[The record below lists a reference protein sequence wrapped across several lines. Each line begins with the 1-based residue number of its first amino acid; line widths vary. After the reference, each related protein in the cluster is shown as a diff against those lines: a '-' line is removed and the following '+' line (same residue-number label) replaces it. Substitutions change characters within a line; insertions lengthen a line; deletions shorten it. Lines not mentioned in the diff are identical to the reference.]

1 MHVQRCV
8 LHDTHLWPEEFPDL
22 SFSRIIKFRSPH
34 ARESGYV
41 GFLFWN
47 ENFSEARTWELR
59 LMRVATLPEIEER
72 HTREAIE
79 AEIVRFEEKAQ
90 QLQSGALTAEQFRP
104 FRLKHGTYGQ
114 RQPGFQM
121 LRVKIAAGVLK
132 PAQLRVLAEIADE
145 YSTGRGHLTTRENIQ
160 FHFVKLENVGAAMRL
175 LAHAGLTTREAC
187 GNTVRNVTAC
197 PVAGICPGEAFDVT
211 PYALGVSRYLLR
223 HPDFHDLPR
232 KFKIA
237 FSGCENDGDCA
248 VAGIHDVGLIARVRG
263 SNGTSR
269 RGFKVLVGG
278 GLGSL
283 PTEAA
288 VLADFLPEEELLPTI
303 EAILR
308 VFTETGNRK
317 NKLLARL
324 KYVLRAKGIEEFR
337 RLVAEKRKV
346 SQAPAEVF
354 TVPTPIKPSLVT
366 IAPAPLSFSAAGT
379 QNDPEYDRWAEHN
392 LMFQRQAGYG
402 AVWVKLSAGTFYSNQ
417 MRGLA
422 DVLEKNELSGVR
434 IAVNQDLVIP
444 WVPFDRVRTIYDGL
458 GALDLATPGAR
469 TISDVTGCPGAT
481 TCNLGITRSL
491 TLAEVLSRE
500 LDGYTDPEIQKLRI
514 KISGCPNSCGHHH
527 IADIGFYGNV
537 RKVGEQQAP
546 YYQLLLGGR
555 VNADGVRFAR
565 QIMAV
570 PARPIPAII
579 RELLAFY
586 QSDRQRAE
594 TFSAWVS
601 RTPDKA
607 IRERLLPLAEVT
619 TTTEDLFVDWGD
631 TETYSLKLG
640 RGECVA

>member
-1 MHVQRCV
+1 MSVTGLTAIAEV
-8 LHDTHLWPEEFPDL
+8 
-22 SFSRIIKFRSPH
+22 
-34 ARESGYV
+34 
-41 GFLFWN
+41 
-47 ENFSEARTWELR
+47 
-59 LMRVATLPEIEER
+59 EER
-72 HTREAIE
+72 HSREAIE
-79 AEIVRFEEKAQ
+79 AEIVRFEERAR
-90 QLQSGALTAEQFRP
+90 QLQNGTITAEEFRP

-132 PAQLRVLAEIADE
+132 PAQLRVLADIADE
-145 YSTGRGHLTTRENIQ
+145 YSTGRGHLTTRENVQ

-175 LAHAGLTTREAC
+175 LADAGLTTREAC

-237 FSGCENDGDCA
+237 FSGCEDDGACA
-248 VAGIHDVGLIARVRG
+248 VAGIHDVGLIAQVRG
-263 SNGTSR
+263 NNGTSR
-269 RGFKVLVGG
+269 RGFRVLVGG

-288 VLADFLPEEELLPTI
+288 VLTDFLSEEELLPTV

-366 IAPAPLSFSAAGT
+366 IAPTPLRSATAEA

-392 LMFQRQAGYG
+392 LMSQRQAGYG
-402 AVWVKLSAGTFYSNQ
+402 AVWIKLPAGTFHSNQ

-422 DVLEKNELSGVR
+422 DVLEKNELTGVR

-444 WVPFDRVRTIYDGL
+444 WVPFDRVRAIYDQL
-458 GALDLATPGAR
+458 RALDLATPGAR

-491 TLAEVLSRE
+491 TLADVLSLE
-500 LDGYTDPEIQKLRI
+500 LEGYTDPEIQKLRI

-537 RKVGEQQAP
+537 RKIGEQQAP
-546 YYQLLLGGR
+546 YYQLLLGGK
-555 VNADGVRFAR
+555 VNADGVRFGR
-565 QIMAV
+565 QIMSV

-579 RELLAFY
+579 RELLVFY
-586 QSDRQRAE
+586 QTDRQPAE
-594 TFSAWVS
+594 TFTAWVS
-601 RTPDKA
+601 RTPDK
-607 IRERLLPLAEVT
+607 IIKERLRPLTEVNSA
-619 TTTEDLFVDWGD
+619 TEDLFVDWGD

>member
-1 MHVQRCV
+1 MNGAALTEV
-8 LHDTHLWPEEFPDL
+8 
-22 SFSRIIKFRSPH
+22 
-34 ARESGYV
+34 
-41 GFLFWN
+41 
-47 ENFSEARTWELR
+47 
-59 LMRVATLPEIEER
+59 EER
-72 HTREAIE
+72 HSREAIE
-79 AEIVRFEEKAQ
+79 AEIIRFEERIRE
-90 QLQSGALTAEQFRP
+90 LQSGAITPEQFRP

-114 RQPGFQM
+114 RQPGFPL
-121 LRVKIAAGVLK
+121 LRVKIAAGVLT
-132 PAQLRVLAEIADE
+132 PAQLRALAIIADE
-145 YSTGRGHLTTRENIQ
+145 YSTGRGHLTTRENVQ

-175 LAHAGLTTREAC
+175 LADAGLTTREAC

-237 FSGCENDGDCA
+237 FYGCENEGDCA
-248 VAGIHDVGLIARVRG
+248 VAGIHDVGLIAQVRG
-263 SNGTSR
+263 VNGTSQ

-288 VLADFLPEEELLPTI
+288 VLTDFLPEEELLPTI
-303 EAILR
+303 EAVLR

-317 NKLLARL
+317 NKLMARL
-324 KYVLRAKGIEEFR
+324 KFVLRAKGIEEFR
-337 RLVAEKRKV
+337 RLVAEKRKI
-346 SQAPAEVF
+346 SQAPAETF
-354 TVPTPIKPSLVT
+354 AVPSPIQPSLVT
-366 IAPAPLSFSAAGT
+366 IAPLSSSTAET
-379 QNDPEYDRWAEHN
+379 QTDPGYDRWAEYN

-402 AVWVKLSAGTFYSNQ
+402 AVWIKLSAGTLHSNQ

-422 DVLEKNELSGVR
+422 DVLEKNKLTGVR

-444 WVPFDRVRTIYDGL
+444 WVPFDRARVIYDGL
-458 GALDLATPGAR
+458 RALDLATAGAR

-500 LDGYTDPEIQKLRI
+500 LNDYTDPEIQKLHI

-537 RKVGEQQAP
+537 RKVGDQQAP
-546 YYQLLLGGR
+546 YYQLLLGGK
-555 VNADGVRFAR
+555 VNADGVRFGR
-565 QIMAV
+565 QIMSV

-586 QSDRQRAE
+586 QTDRQPSE
-594 TFSAWVS
+594 TFSGWVT
-601 RTPDKA
+601 RTPDKT
-607 IRERLLPLAEVT
+607 IKERLLPSAEVT
-619 TTTEDLFVDWGD
+619 ATSEDIFVDWGD

>member
-1 MHVQRCV
+1 M
-8 LHDTHLWPEEFPDL
+8 
-22 SFSRIIKFRSPH
+22 S
-34 ARESGYV
+34 
-41 GFLFWN
+41 
-47 ENFSEARTWELR
+47 
-59 LMRVATLPEIEER
+59 VAALTEVEER
-72 HTREAIE
+72 HSREAIE
-79 AEIVRFEEKAQ
+79 AEIVRFEERIRE
-90 QLQSGALTAEQFRP
+90 LQSGAITPEQFRP

-121 LRVKIAAGVLK
+121 LRVKIAAGVLT
-132 PAQLRVLAEIADE
+132 PAQLRALAIIADE
-145 YSTGRGHLTTRENIQ
+145 YSTGRGHLTTRENVQ
-160 FHFVKLENVGAAMRL
+160 FHFVKLENVGAAIRL
-175 LAHAGLTTREAC
+175 LADAGLTTREAC

-248 VAGIHDVGLIARVRG
+248 VAGIHDVGLIAQVRG
-263 SNGTSR
+263 SNGTAH

-288 VLADFLPEEELLPTI
+288 VLTDFLPEEELLPTI

-317 NKLLARL
+317 NKLMARL
-324 KYVLRAKGIEEFR
+324 KFVLRAKGIEEFR

-346 SQAPAEVF
+346 SHAPAETF
-354 TVPTPIKPSLVT
+354 TVPSPIKPSLVT
-366 IAPAPLSFSAAGT
+366 IAPSPMSSVTANT
-379 QNDPEYDRWAEHN
+379 QTDPEYARWAEHN

-402 AVWVKLSAGTFYSNQ
+402 GVWIKLSAGTFHSNQ

-422 DVLEKNELSGVR
+422 DVLEKNKLTGVR

-444 WVPFDRVRTIYDGL
+444 WVPFDRVRAIYDEL
-458 GALDLATPGAR
+458 RALELAAAGAR

-491 TLAEVLSRE
+491 TLAEVLSHE
-500 LDGYTDPEIQKLRI
+500 LNDYTDPEIQKLRI

-546 YYQLLLGGR
+546 YYQLLLGGK
-555 VNADGVRFAR
+555 VNAAGVRFAR
-565 QIMAV
+565 QIMSV

-579 RELLAFY
+579 RELLSFY
-586 QSDRQRAE
+586 QQDRQAAE
-594 TFSAWVS
+594 TFTAWVT
-601 RTPDKA
+601 RTADKS
-607 IRERLLPLAEVT
+607 IKERLLSVTEVT
-619 TTTEDLFVDWGD
+619 ATSGDIFMDWGD

>member
-1 MHVQRCV
+1 MSVAAI
-8 LHDTHLWPEEFPDL
+8 PE
-22 SFSRIIKFRSPH
+22 
-34 ARESGYV
+34 V
-41 GFLFWN
+41 
-47 ENFSEARTWELR
+47 
-59 LMRVATLPEIEER
+59 EER
-72 HTREAIE
+72 HSREAIE
-79 AEIVRFEEKAQ
+79 AEIVRFEERAQ
-90 QLQSGALTAEQFRP
+90 QLQSGAITAEQFRP

-132 PAQLRVLAEIADE
+132 PAQLRVLARIADD

-175 LAHAGLTTREAC
+175 LADAGLTTREAC

-248 VAGIHDVGLIARVRG
+248 VAGIHDVGLIAQVRG
-263 SNGTSR
+263 SNGTSH

-288 VLADFLPEEELLPTI
+288 VLTDFLPEEELLPTI
-303 EAILR
+303 EAVLR

-317 NKLLARL
+317 NKLMARL
-324 KYVLRAKGIEEFR
+324 KFVLRAKGIEEFR
-337 RLVAEKRKV
+337 RLVAEKRKF
-346 SQAPAEVF
+346 SQAPAETF
-354 TVPTPIKPSLVT
+354 IVPSPIQPSLVT
-366 IAPAPLSFSAAGT
+366 IAPATLRTSVAESQA
-379 QNDPEYDRWAEHN
+379 DPEYDRWAEHN

-402 AVWVKLSAGTFYSNQ
+402 GVWVKLSAGTLFSSQ

-422 DVLEKNELSGVR
+422 DVLEKNELTGVR

-444 WVPFDRVRTIYDGL
+444 WVPFDRVRAVYDGL
-458 GALDLATPGAR
+458 RDFELVTPGAR

-500 LDGYTDPEIQKLRI
+500 LQGYSDPEIQKLRI

-537 RKVGEQQAP
+537 RKIGEQQAP
-546 YYQLLLGGR
+546 YYQLLLGGK
-555 VNADGVRFAR
+555 VNADGVQFGR
-565 QIMAV
+565 QIMSV

-579 RELLAFY
+579 RGLLEFY
-586 QSDRQRAE
+586 QTDRQARE
-594 TFSAWVS
+594 TFSSWVA
-601 RTPDKA
+601 RTPDESIKA
-607 IRERLLPLAEVT
+607 RLQPFADVNSSS
-619 TTTEDLFVDWGD
+619 EDIFVDWGD

>member
-1 MHVQRCV
+1 MSVAA
-8 LHDTHLWPEEFPDL
+8 L
-22 SFSRIIKFRSPH
+22 S
-34 ARESGYV
+34 EV
-41 GFLFWN
+41 
-47 ENFSEARTWELR
+47 
-59 LMRVATLPEIEER
+59 EER
-72 HTREAIE
+72 HRREAIE
-79 AEIVRFEEKAQ
+79 AEIVRFEERIRE
-90 QLQSGALTAEQFRP
+90 LQSGAITPEQFRP

-121 LRVKIAAGVLK
+121 LRVKIAAGVLT
-132 PAQLRVLAEIADE
+132 PAQLHALAIIADE
-145 YSTGRGHLTTRENIQ
+145 YSTGRGHLTTRENVQ

-175 LAHAGLTTREAC
+175 LADAGLTTREAC
-187 GNTVRNVTAC
+187 GNTVRNVTTC

-248 VAGIHDVGLIARVRG
+248 VAGIHDVGLIAQVRG
-263 SNGTSR
+263 NNGTSH

-288 VLADFLPEEELLPTI
+288 VLTDFLPEEELLPTI

-317 NKLLARL
+317 NKLMARL
-324 KYVLRAKGIEEFR
+324 KFVLRAKGIEEFR

-346 SQAPAEVF
+346 SQAPAETF
-354 TVPTPIKPSLVT
+354 TVPTPIQPTLVT
-366 IAPAPLSFSAAGT
+366 IAPSPLSSSTAGT
-379 QNDPEYDRWAEHN
+379 QTDPEYDRWAEHN

-402 AVWVKLSAGTFYSNQ
+402 GVWVKLSAGTFHSNQ

-422 DVLEKNELSGVR
+422 DVLEKNKLTGVR

-444 WVPFDRVRTIYDGL
+444 WVPFDRVRAIYDEL
-458 GALDLATPGAR
+458 RVLDLATAGAR

-500 LDGYTDPEIQKLRI
+500 LNDYTDPEIQKLRI

-546 YYQLLLGGR
+546 YYQLLLGGK
-555 VNADGVRFAR
+555 VNAAGVRFGR
-565 QIMAV
+565 QIMSV

-579 RELLAFY
+579 RELLSFY
-586 QSDRQRAE
+586 QQDRQAAE
-594 TFSAWVS
+594 TFSAWVT
-601 RTPDKA
+601 RTADKT
-607 IRERLLPLAEVT
+607 IKGRLLPLAEVT
-619 TTTEDLFVDWGD
+619 ATSEDIFVDWGD

>member
-1 MHVQRCV
+1 MTPVA
-8 LHDTHLWPEEFPDL
+8 L
-22 SFSRIIKFRSPH
+22 
-34 ARESGYV
+34 AES
-41 GFLFWN
+41 
-47 ENFSEARTWELR
+47 
-59 LMRVATLPEIEER
+59 EER
-72 HTREAIE
+72 HSREAIE
-79 AEIVRFEEKAQ
+79 AEITRFEARVQ
-90 QLQSGALTAEQFRP
+90 QLQSGAITAEQFRP

-121 LRVKIAAGVLK
+121 LRVKIAAAVLT
-132 PAQLRVLAEIADE
+132 PAQLRVLANIGDD
-145 YSTGRGHLTTRENIQ
+145 YSTGRGHLTTRENVQ
-160 FHFVKLENVGAAMRL
+160 FHFVKLDNVTAAMRL
-175 LAHAGLTTREAC
+175 LADAGLTTREAC

-197 PVAGICPGEAFDVT
+197 PVAGVCPGEAFDVT
-211 PYALGVSRYLLR
+211 PYALGVSRHLLR

-237 FSGCENDGDCA
+237 FSGCEDDGNCA
-248 VAGIHDVGLIARVRG
+248 VAGIHDVGLIAQVRG
-263 SNGTSR
+263 ANGTAH

-288 VLADFLPEEELLPTI
+288 VLVDFLPEEELLSTI

-324 KYVLRAKGIEEFR
+324 KFVLRAKGIEELR
-337 RLVAEKRKV
+337 RLVAAKRKV
-346 SQAPAEVF
+346 SQAPAEKF
-354 TVPTPIKPSLVT
+354 TVPTPIQPSLVT
-366 IAPAPLSFSAAGT
+366 IAPALLSSSSADT
-379 QNDPEYDRWAEHN
+379 RSDPEYDRWAESN
-392 LMFQRQAGYG
+392 LMSQRQAGYG
-402 AVWVKLSAGTFYSNQ
+402 AIWIKLPAGTFYSNQ

-422 DVLEKNELSGVR
+422 DALEKNELTGVR

-444 WVPFDRVRTIYDGL
+444 WVPFDRVRVIYDDL
-458 GALDLATPGAR
+458 LALDLATPGAR

-500 LDGYTDPEIQKLRI
+500 LSGYSDPEIQKLRI

-527 IADIGFYGNV
+527 IADIGFYGNM
-537 RKVGEQQAP
+537 RKIGDQQAP
-546 YYQLLLGGR
+546 YYQLLLGGK
-555 VNADGVRFAR
+555 VDASGVRFAR

-570 PARPIPAII
+570 PARPIPEII
-579 RELLAFY
+579 RELLTFY
-586 QSDRQRAE
+586 LQDRRRGE
-594 TFSAWVS
+594 TFSAWVA
-601 RTPDKA
+601 RIPDRD
-607 IRERLLPLAEVT
+607 IVERLKPFADVENASANI
-619 TTTEDLFVDWGD
+619 FVDWGD

>member
-1 MHVQRCV
+1 
-8 LHDTHLWPEEFPDL
+8 
-22 SFSRIIKFRSPH
+22 
-34 ARESGYV
+34 
-41 GFLFWN
+41 
-47 ENFSEARTWELR
+47 
-59 LMRVATLPEIEER
+59 
-72 HTREAIE
+72 
-79 AEIVRFEEKAQ
+79 
-90 QLQSGALTAEQFRP
+90 
-104 FRLKHGTYGQ
+104 
-114 RQPGFQM
+114 
-121 LRVKIAAGVLK
+121 
-132 PAQLRVLAEIADE
+132 VLADIADE

-175 LAHAGLTTREAC
+175 LADAGLTTREAC

-248 VAGIHDVGLIARVRG
+248 VAGIHDVGLIAQVRG
-263 SNGTSR
+263 NNGTSR

-288 VLADFLPEEELLPTI
+288 VLTDFLPEEELLPTI
-303 EAILR
+303 EAVLR

-317 NKLLARL
+317 NKLMARL
-324 KYVLRAKGIEEFR
+324 KFVLRAKGIEEFR

-346 SQAPAEVF
+346 SQAPAETFV
-354 TVPTPIKPSLVT
+354 VPSPIQPALVT
-366 IAPAPLSFSAAGT
+366 IAPLPLSSAATTT
-379 QNDPEYDRWAEHN
+379 QTDPEYDRWAEHN
-392 LMFQRQAGYG
+392 LMSQRQAGYG
-402 AVWVKLSAGTFYSNQ
+402 AVWVKLSAGTFHSNQ

-422 DVLEKNELSGVR
+422 DVLEKNELTGVR

-444 WVPFDRVRTIYDGL
+444 WVPFDRVRAIYDEL
-458 GALDLATPGAR
+458 GALELATPGAR

-491 TLAEVLSRE
+491 TLAEVLARE
-500 LDGYTDPEIQKLRI
+500 LNDYTDPEIQKLRI

-537 RKVGEQQAP
+537 RKVGDQQAP
-546 YYQLLLGGR
+546 YYQLLLGGK

-570 PARPIPAII
+570 PARPIPGII
-579 RELLAFY
+579 RELLSFY
-586 QSDRQRAE
+586 QTDRQSAE
-594 TFSAWVS
+594 SFSAWVS

-607 IRERLLPLAEVT
+607 IKERLIPLAEVT
-619 TTTEDLFVDWGD
+619 VTTEDLFVDWGD

>member
-1 MHVQRCV
+1 MTVAV
-8 LHDTHLWPEEFPDL
+8 L
-22 SFSRIIKFRSPH
+22 
-34 ARESGYV
+34 
-41 GFLFWN
+41 
-47 ENFSEARTWELR
+47 SE
-59 LMRVATLPEIEER
+59 VEER
-72 HTREAIE
+72 HSREAIE
-79 AEIVRFEEKAQ
+79 AEIVRFEERIRE
-90 QLQSGALTAEQFRP
+90 LQSGAITPEQFRP

-121 LRVKIAAGVLK
+121 LRIKIAAGVLT
-132 PAQLRVLAEIADE
+132 PAQLRVLAVIADE
-145 YSTGRGHLTTRENIQ
+145 YSTGRGHLTTRENVQ
-160 FHFVKLENVGAAMRL
+160 FHFVKLEKVGAAMRL
-175 LAHAGLTTREAC
+175 LADAGLTTREAC

-248 VAGIHDVGLIARVRG
+248 VAGIHDVGLIAQVRG
-263 SNGTSR
+263 NNGTSH

-288 VLADFLPEEELLPTI
+288 VLTDFLPEEELLPTI
-303 EAILR
+303 EAVLR
-308 VFTETGNRK
+308 VFTEMGNRK
-317 NKLLARL
+317 NKLMARL
-324 KYVLRAKGIEEFR
+324 KFVLRAKGIEEFR

-346 SQAPAEVF
+346 SQAPAETF
-354 TVPTPIKPSLVT
+354 TVPSPIKPSLVT
-366 IAPAPLSFSAAGT
+366 IAPSPLSISTAGT
-379 QNDPEYDRWAEHN
+379 QSDPEYDRWAEHN

-402 AVWVKLSAGTFYSNQ
+402 GVWVKLSAGTLHSNQ
-417 MRGLA
+417 MRDLA
-422 DVLEKNELSGVR
+422 DVLEKNKLTGVR

-444 WVPFDRVRTIYDGL
+444 WVPFDRVRAIYDGL
-458 GALDLATPGAR
+458 RAFDLATAGAR

-500 LDGYTDPEIQKLRI
+500 LNDYTDPEIQKLRI

-537 RKVGEQQAP
+537 RKIDDQQAP
-546 YYQLLLGGR
+546 YYQLLLGGK

-579 RELLAFY
+579 RELLSFY
-586 QSDRQRAE
+586 QQDRQAAE
-594 TFSAWVS
+594 TFTAWVA
-601 RTPDKA
+601 RTPDKT
-607 IRERLLPLAEVT
+607 IKERLRSLAEVT
-619 TTTEDLFVDWGD
+619 ATSEDIFVDWGD

>member
-1 MHVQRCV
+1 M
-8 LHDTHLWPEEFPDL
+8 T
-22 SFSRIIKFRSPH
+22 
-34 ARESGYV
+34 
-41 GFLFWN
+41 
-47 ENFSEARTWELR
+47 
-59 LMRVATLPEIEER
+59 VATTNEIEER
-72 HTREAIE
+72 HSREAIE
-79 AEIVRFEEKAQ
+79 AEIAHFEERAQ
-90 QLQSGALTAEQFRP
+90 QLRSGTITEEQFRP

-121 LRVKIAAGVLK
+121 LRVKVAAGVLK
-132 PAQLRVLAEIADE
+132 PSHLRVLARIADE
-145 YSTGRGHLTTRENIQ
+145 YSTGRGHLTTRENVQ
-160 FHFVKLENVGAAMRL
+160 FHFVKLENVPAAMRL
-175 LAHAGLTTREAC
+175 LADSGLTTREAC

-237 FSGCENDGDCA
+237 FSGCADDGGCA
-248 VAGIHDVGLIARVRG
+248 VAGIHDVGLIAQVRG
-263 SNGTSR
+263 SNGTAH

-288 VLADFLPEEELLPTI
+288 VLVDFLPEEELLPTI
-303 EAILR
+303 EAVLR
-308 VFTETGNRK
+308 VFSETGNRK
-317 NKLLARL
+317 NKFKARL
-324 KYVLRAKGIEEFR
+324 KFVLREKGIDELR
-337 RLVAEKRKV
+337 RLVFEKRKT

-354 TVPTPIKPSLVT
+354 TAPSPIQPALVN
-366 IAPAPLSFSAAGT
+366 ISPAPLTLALDNGASDS
-379 QNDPEYDRWAEHN
+379 EYDSWAEHN
-392 LMFQRQAGYG
+392 LMPQRQTGYG
-402 AVWVKLSAGTFYSNQ
+402 AIWIKLPAGTFHSRQ

-422 DVLEKNELSGVR
+422 NLLESQDLTGVR

-444 WVPFDRVRTIYDGL
+444 WVPFDRVRAIYNEL
-458 GALDLATPGAR
+458 RALDLAIPGAR

-491 TLAEVLSRE
+491 TLADELSRALE
-500 LDGYTDPEIQKLRI
+500 GYDDPEIQKLRI

-527 IADIGFYGNV
+527 IADIGFYGNM
-537 RKVGEQQAP
+537 RKIEDQQAP
-546 YYQLLLGGR
+546 YYQLLLGGK
-555 VNADGVRFAR
+555 VSADGVHFGR

-586 QSDRQRAE
+586 QRERQSGE
-594 TFSAWVS
+594 SFSSWVG

-607 IRERLLPLAEVT
+607 IVERLHPLTEVT
-619 TTTEDLFVDWGD
+619 NSTEDIFLDWGD
-631 TETYSLKLG
+631 TETFSLKLG
-640 RGECVA
+640 RGECAA

>member
-1 MHVQRCV
+1 M
-8 LHDTHLWPEEFPDL
+8 TGAAIPEVE
-22 SFSRIIKFRSPH
+22 
-34 ARESGYV
+34 G
-41 GFLFWN
+41 
-47 ENFSEARTWELR
+47 
-59 LMRVATLPEIEER
+59 R
-72 HTREAIE
+72 HSREAIE
-79 AEIVRFEEKAQ
+79 AEIVRFEERAQ
-90 QLQSGALTAEQFRP
+90 QLQSGAITAEQFRP

-132 PAQLRVLAEIADE
+132 PAQLRVLARIADD

-175 LAHAGLTTREAC
+175 LVDAGLTTREAC

-237 FSGCENDGDCA
+237 FSGCEDDGACA
-248 VAGIHDVGLIARVRG
+248 VAGIHDVGLIAQVRG
-263 SNGTSR
+263 SNGTSH

-283 PTEAA
+283 PTEAV
-288 VLADFLPEEELLPTI
+288 VLTDFLPEEELLPTI
-303 EAILR
+303 EAVLR

-317 NKLLARL
+317 NKLMARL
-324 KYVLRAKGIEEFR
+324 KFVLRAKGIEEFR
-337 RLVAEKRKV
+337 RLVSEKRKV
-346 SQAPAEVF
+346 SQAPAETF
-354 TVPTPIKPSLVT
+354 IVPSPIQPSLVT
-366 IAPAPLSFSAAGT
+366 IAPAPLSTSLVGAQT
-379 QNDPEYDRWAEHN
+379 DPEYDRWAEHN

-402 AVWVKLSAGTFYSNQ
+402 GVWVKLSAGTLFSSQ

-422 DVLEKNELSGVR
+422 DVLEKNDLTGVR

-444 WVPFDRVRTIYDGL
+444 WVPFDRVRAIYDGL
-458 GALDLATPGAR
+458 RDFELVTPGAR

-500 LDGYTDPEIQKLRI
+500 LAGYSDPEIQKLRI

-537 RKVGEQQAP
+537 RKIGEQQAP
-546 YYQLLLGGR
+546 YYQLLLGGK
-555 VNADGVRFAR
+555 VNADGVQFGR
-565 QIMAV
+565 QIMSV

-579 RELLAFY
+579 RGLLEFY
-586 QSDRQRAE
+586 QADRQPRE
-594 TFSAWVS
+594 TFSSWVT
-601 RTPDKA
+601 RTPDESIKA
-607 IRERLLPLAEVT
+607 QIQHFADVNSDS
-619 TTTEDLFVDWGD
+619 EDIFVDWGD

>member
-1 MHVQRCV
+1 MTVAA
-8 LHDTHLWPEEFPDL
+8 L
-22 SFSRIIKFRSPH
+22 S
-34 ARESGYV
+34 EV
-41 GFLFWN
+41 
-47 ENFSEARTWELR
+47 
-59 LMRVATLPEIEER
+59 EER
-72 HTREAIE
+72 HSREAIE
-79 AEIVRFEEKAQ
+79 AEIVRFEERIRE
-90 QLQSGALTAEQFRP
+90 LQSGAITPEQFRP

-121 LRVKIAAGVLK
+121 LRIKIAAGVLT
-132 PAQLRVLAEIADE
+132 PAQLRVLAVIADE
-145 YSTGRGHLTTRENIQ
+145 YSTGRGHLTTRENVQ
-160 FHFVKLENVGAAMRL
+160 FHFVKLEKVGAAMRL
-175 LAHAGLTTREAC
+175 LADAGLTTREAC

-248 VAGIHDVGLIARVRG
+248 VASIHDVGLIAQVRG
-263 SNGTSR
+263 NNGTSH

-288 VLADFLPEEELLPTI
+288 VLTDFLPEEELLPTI
-303 EAILR
+303 EAVLR

-317 NKLLARL
+317 NKLMARL
-324 KYVLRAKGIEEFR
+324 KFVLRAKGIEECR
-337 RLVAEKRKV
+337 RMVAEKRKV
-346 SQAPAEVF
+346 AQAPAETF
-354 TVPTPIKPSLVT
+354 PVPSAIKPSLVT
-366 IAPAPLSFSAAGT
+366 IAPSPLSISTAGT
-379 QNDPEYDRWAEHN
+379 QTDPEYDRWAEHN

-402 AVWVKLSAGTFYSNQ
+402 GVWVKLSAGTLHSNQ
-417 MRGLA
+417 MRHLA
-422 DVLEKNELSGVR
+422 DVLEKNKLTGVR

-444 WVPFDRVRTIYDGL
+444 WVPFDRVRAIYDGL
-458 GALDLATPGAR
+458 RALDLATAGAR

-500 LDGYTDPEIQKLRI
+500 LNDYTDPEIQKLRI

-527 IADIGFYGNV
+527 LADIGFYGNV
-537 RKVGEQQAP
+537 RKIDDQQAP
-546 YYQLLLGGR
+546 YYQLLLGGK

-565 QIMAV
+565 QIMAGAPPPPSPV
-570 PARPIPAII
+570 FSQ
-579 RELLAFY
+579 LLSFY
-586 QSDRQRAE
+586 QQDRQAAE
-594 TFSAWVS
+594 TFTAWVA
-601 RTPDKA
+601 RTPDKT
-607 IRERLLPLAEVT
+607 IKERLLSLAEVT
-619 TTTEDLFVDWGD
+619 ATSEDIFVDWGD

>member
-1 MHVQRCV
+1 M
-8 LHDTHLWPEEFPDL
+8 
-22 SFSRIIKFRSPH
+22 S
-34 ARESGYV
+34 
-41 GFLFWN
+41 
-47 ENFSEARTWELR
+47 
-59 LMRVATLPEIEER
+59 VATLTEVEER
-72 HTREAIE
+72 HSREAVE
-79 AEIVRFEEKAQ
+79 DEIVRFEERVQ
-90 QLQSGALTAEQFRP
+90 QLQSGAITAEQFRP

-132 PAQLRVLAEIADE
+132 PAQLRVLADIADE

-160 FHFVKLENVGAAMRL
+160 FHFVKLENVGGAMRL
-175 LAHAGLTTREAC
+175 LADAGLTTREAC

-197 PVAGICPGEAFDVT
+197 PVAGICPAEAFDVT

-248 VAGIHDVGLIARVRG
+248 VAGIHDVGLIAQVRG
-263 SNGTSR
+263 DNGTAH

-288 VLADFLPEEELLPTI
+288 VLTDFLPEEELLPTI

-317 NKLLARL
+317 NKLMARL
-324 KYVLRAKGIEEFR
+324 KFVLRAKGIEELR

-346 SQAPAEVF
+346 SQAPAETF
-354 TVPTPIKPSLVT
+354 TVPTPIKPTLVT
-366 IAPAPLSFSAAGT
+366 IAPAPLSSTAAES
-379 QNDPEYDRWAEHN
+379 QSDPEYDRWAEHN
-392 LMFQRQAGYG
+392 LMSQRQAGYG
-402 AVWVKLSAGTFYSNQ
+402 GVWLKLSAGTLHSNQ

-422 DVLEKNELSGVR
+422 DVLEKNELTGVR

-444 WVPFDRVRTIYDGL
+444 WVPFDRVRAIYDEL
-458 GALDLATPGAR
+458 RALDLATPGAR

-500 LDGYTDPEIQKLRI
+500 LDGYTDPEIQKLRV

-555 VNADGVRFAR
+555 VSADGVRFAR

-586 QSDRQRAE
+586 QMARQPAE

-601 RTPDKA
+601 RTPEKTIKD
-607 IRERLLPLAEVT
+607 RLLPLAEVT
-619 TTTEDLFVDWGD
+619 VSTEDLFVDWGD

>member
-1 MHVQRCV
+1 M
-8 LHDTHLWPEEFPDL
+8 T
-22 SFSRIIKFRSPH
+22 
-34 ARESGYV
+34 
-41 GFLFWN
+41 
-47 ENFSEARTWELR
+47 
-59 LMRVATLPEIEER
+59 VATVAEIEER
-72 HTREAIE
+72 HSREAIE
-79 AEIVRFEEKAQ
+79 AEIARFEERMQ
-90 QLQSGALTAEQFRP
+90 QLRSGAITEEQFRP

-121 LRVKIAAGVLK
+121 LRVKVAAGVVK
-132 PAQLRVLAEIADE
+132 PNQLRVLARIADE
-145 YSTGRGHLTTRENIQ
+145 YSTGRGHLTTRENVQ
-160 FHFVKLENVGAAMRL
+160 FHFVKLENVPAAMRL
-175 LAHAGLTTREAC
+175 LADCGLTTREAC

-197 PVAGICPGEAFDVT
+197 PVAGICPGEVFDVT

-237 FSGCENDGDCA
+237 FSGCEDDGACA

-263 SNGTSR
+263 SNGMAR

-288 VLADFLPEEELLPTI
+288 VLTDFLPEEELLPTV

-308 VFTETGNRK
+308 VFNETGNRK
-317 NKLLARL
+317 NKLKARL
-324 KYVLRAKGIEEFR
+324 KFVLRDKGIEELR
-337 RLVAEKRKV
+337 RLVFEKRKF
-346 SQAPAEVF
+346 SQAPTEVF
-354 TVPTPIKPSLVT
+354 TVPSPIRPSLVT
-366 IAPAPLSFSAAGT
+366 IAPLPSTSANVAS
-379 QNDPEYDRWAEHN
+379 DAEYDRWAEHN
-392 LMFQRQAGYG
+392 LMSQRQAGYG
-402 AVWVKLSAGTFYSNQ
+402 AVWIKLPAGTFHSRQ

-422 DVLEKNELSGVR
+422 DVLEMNDLSGVR

-444 WVPFDRVRTIYDGL
+444 WVPFDRARAMYSEL
-458 GALDLATPGAR
+458 RALDLATPGAR

-491 TLAEVLSRE
+491 TLADVLSRE
-500 LDGYTDPEIQKLRI
+500 LEGYSDPEIKKLRI

-537 RKVGEQQAP
+537 RKIGEQQAP
-546 YYQLLLGGR
+546 YYQLLLGGK
-555 VNADGVRFAR
+555 VNTDGVHFGR
-565 QIMAV
+565 QILSV
-570 PARPIPAII
+570 PARPIPAIL

-586 QSDRQRAE
+586 QQDRQPAE
-594 TFSAWVS
+594 SFSAWVT

-607 IRERLLPLAEVT
+607 IIERLRPLTDVANA
-619 TTTEDLFVDWGD
+619 TEDFLLDWGD

-640 RGECVA
+640 RGECVV

>member
-1 MHVQRCV
+1 M
-8 LHDTHLWPEEFPDL
+8 
-22 SFSRIIKFRSPH
+22 S
-34 ARESGYV
+34 
-41 GFLFWN
+41 
-47 ENFSEARTWELR
+47 
-59 LMRVATLPEIEER
+59 VATLTEVEER
-72 HTREAIE
+72 HSREAIE
-79 AEIVRFEEKAQ
+79 DEIVRFEERVQ
-90 QLQSGALTAEQFRP
+90 QLQSGAITAEQFRP

-121 LRVKIAAGVLK
+121 LRIKIAAGVLT
-132 PAQLRVLAEIADE
+132 PAQLRVLAFIGDE

-160 FHFVKLENVGAAMRL
+160 FHFVKLENVGGAMRL
-175 LAHAGLTTREAC
+175 LADAGLTTREAC

-237 FSGCENDGDCA
+237 FSGCEDDGDCA
-248 VAGIHDVGLIARVRG
+248 VAGIHDVGLIAQVRG
-263 SNGTSR
+263 SNGTAH

-288 VLADFLPEEELLPTI
+288 VLTDFLPEEELLPTI
-303 EAILR
+303 EAVLR

-317 NKLLARL
+317 NKLMARL
-324 KYVLRAKGIEEFR
+324 KFVLRAKGIEELR

-346 SQAPAEVF
+346 SQAPAETF
-354 TVPTPIKPSLVT
+354 TVPTPIKPTLVT
-366 IAPAPLSFSAAGT
+366 IAPAPLSFSKAES
-379 QNDPEYDRWAEHN
+379 QSDPEYDRWAEHN
-392 LMFQRQAGYG
+392 LMSQRQAGYG
-402 AVWVKLSAGTFYSNQ
+402 GAWVKLLAGTLHSNQ

-422 DVLEKNELSGVR
+422 DVLEKNELTGVR

-444 WVPFDRVRTIYDGL
+444 WVPFDRVRAIYDEL
-458 GALDLATPGAR
+458 RALDLATPGAR

-500 LDGYTDPEIQKLRI
+500 LDGYTDPEIQKLRV

-537 RKVGEQQAP
+537 RKVGDQQAP

-565 QIMAV
+565 QIMSV

-586 QSDRQRAE
+586 QQDRQAAE
-594 TFSAWVS
+594 TFTAWVA
-601 RTPDKA
+601 RTPDKT
-607 IRERLLPLAEVT
+607 IKDRLLPLVEVAV
-619 TTTEDLFVDWGD
+619 TTEDLFVDWGD

>member
-1 MHVQRCV
+1 M
-8 LHDTHLWPEEFPDL
+8 
-22 SFSRIIKFRSPH
+22 S
-34 ARESGYV
+34 
-41 GFLFWN
+41 
-47 ENFSEARTWELR
+47 
-59 LMRVATLPEIEER
+59 VATLTEVEER
-72 HTREAIE
+72 HSRETIE
-79 AEIVRFEEKAQ
+79 AEIARFEERARQ
-90 QLQSGALTAEQFRP
+90 FVDGAITAEQFRP

-132 PAQLRVLAEIADE
+132 AAQLRVLADIADE

-175 LAHAGLTTREAC
+175 LADAGLTTREAC

-248 VAGIHDVGLIARVRG
+248 VAGIHDVGLIAQVRG
-263 SNGTSR
+263 NNGTSQ

-288 VLADFLPEEELLPTI
+288 VLTDFLPEEELLPTI
-303 EAILR
+303 EAVLR
-308 VFTETGNRK
+308 VFLETGNRK
-317 NKLLARL
+317 NKLMARL
-324 KYVLRAKGIEEFR
+324 KFVLRAKGIEELR

-346 SQAPAEVF
+346 STAPAEKFV
-354 TVPTPIKPSLVT
+354 VPSPIQPSLVT
-366 IAPAPLSFSAAGT
+366 IAPIPMSSAPADTPA
-379 QNDPEYDRWAEHN
+379 DPEYDRWAEHN
-392 LMFQRQAGYG
+392 LMSQRQAGYG
-402 AVWVKLSAGTFYSNQ
+402 GVWIKLPAGTFHSSQ

-422 DVLEKNELSGVR
+422 NVLDKNELSGVR

-444 WVPFDRVRTIYDGL
+444 WVPFDRVRTIYDEL

-491 TLAEVLSRE
+491 TLAEVLSQE
-500 LDGYTDPEIQKLRI
+500 LNGYTDPEIQKLRI

-546 YYQLLLGGR
+546 YYQLLLGGK

-565 QIMAV
+565 QIMSV
-570 PARPIPAII
+570 PARPTPAIV

-586 QSDRQRAE
+586 QSDRQAAE
-594 TFSAWVS
+594 SFSAWVS

-607 IRERLLPLAEVT
+607 IKERLQPLAEVNV
-619 TTTEDLFVDWGD
+619 TTEDLFVDWGD

>member
-1 MHVQRCV
+1 M
-8 LHDTHLWPEEFPDL
+8 T
-22 SFSRIIKFRSPH
+22 
-34 ARESGYV
+34 
-41 GFLFWN
+41 
-47 ENFSEARTWELR
+47 
-59 LMRVATLPEIEER
+59 VAAIAEVEER
-72 HTREAIE
+72 HSREVIE
-79 AEIVRFEEKAQ
+79 AEISRFEERVQ
-90 QLQSGALTAEQFRP
+90 QLLRGEITAEQFRP

-132 PAQLRVLAEIADE
+132 ADQLRVLAGLADE

-160 FHFVKLENVGAAMRL
+160 FHFVKLEKVTSAMRL
-175 LAHAGLTTREAC
+175 LADAGLTTREAC

-197 PVAGICPGEAFDVT
+197 PVAGVCPGEAFDVM

-248 VAGIHDVGLIARVRG
+248 VAGIHDVGLIAQVRG
-263 SNGTSR
+263 TNGTAQ

-283 PTEAA
+283 PTESA
-288 VLADFLPEEELLPTI
+288 VLTDFLLEEELLPTI
-303 EAILR
+303 EAVLR

-346 SQAPAEVF
+346 SQAPAEKFVI
-354 TVPTPIKPSLVT
+354 PSPIQPSLVT
-366 IAPAPLSFSAAGT
+366 IAPTPLSASAVNS
-379 QNDPEYDRWAEHN
+379 QSDPEYDLWAESN
-392 LMFQRQAGYG
+392 LMSQRQAGYG
-402 AVWVKLSAGTFYSNQ
+402 AIWIKLAAGTFFSNQ

-422 DVLEKNELSGVR
+422 GVLEKNELSGVR

-444 WVPFDRVRTIYDGL
+444 WVPFDRVRAVYDDL
-458 GALDLATPGAR
+458 RALDLAMPGAR

-500 LDGYTDPEIQKLRI
+500 LNGYTDPEIQKLRI

-537 RKVGEQQAP
+537 RKIGEQQAP
-546 YYQLLLGGR
+546 YYQLLLGGK
-555 VNADGVRFAR
+555 VDSNGVRFAR

-570 PARPIPAII
+570 PARPIPTII
-579 RELLAFY
+579 RELLLFY
-586 QSDRQRAE
+586 QQDRQPGEA
-594 TFSAWVS
+594 FSNWVA
-601 RTPDKA
+601 RTPDKTISEQLKPFA
-607 IRERLLPLAEVT
+607 DVNNSF
-619 TTTEDLFVDWGD
+619 EDIFVDWGD

>member
-1 MHVQRCV
+1 MSVTGLTAIAEV
-8 LHDTHLWPEEFPDL
+8 
-22 SFSRIIKFRSPH
+22 
-34 ARESGYV
+34 
-41 GFLFWN
+41 
-47 ENFSEARTWELR
+47 
-59 LMRVATLPEIEER
+59 EER
-72 HTREAIE
+72 HSREAIE
-79 AEIVRFEEKAQ
+79 AEIARFEERAQ
-90 QLQSGALTAEQFRP
+90 QLQSGAITAEQFRP

-132 PAQLRVLAEIADE
+132 PAQLRVLADIADE
-145 YSTGRGHLTTRENIQ
+145 YSTGRGHLTTRENVQ
-160 FHFVKLENVGAAMRL
+160 FHFVMRL
-175 LAHAGLTTREAC
+175 LADEGLTTREAC

-237 FSGCENDGDCA
+237 FSGCEDDGACA
-248 VAGIHDVGLIARVRG
+248 VAGIHDVGLIAQVRG
-263 SNGTSR
+263 NNGTSR

-288 VLADFLPEEELLPTI
+288 VLTDFLPEEELLPTI
-303 EAILR
+303 EAVLR

-354 TVPTPIKPSLVT
+354 TVPTPIRPALVT
-366 IAPAPLSFSAAGT
+366 IAAAPLSSATET

-392 LMFQRQAGYG
+392 LMSQRQTGYG
-402 AVWVKLSAGTFYSNQ
+402 AVWIKLPAGTFHSNQ

-422 DVLEKNELSGVR
+422 DVLEKNELTGVR

-444 WVPFDRVRTIYDGL
+444 WVPFDRVRAIYDQL

-491 TLAEVLSRE
+491 TLADVLSRE
-500 LDGYTDPEIQKLRI
+500 LDGHSDPEIQKLRI

-537 RKVGEQQAP
+537 RKVGERQAP
-546 YYQLLLGGR
+546 YYQLLLGGK
-555 VNADGVRFAR
+555 VNADGVRFGR
-565 QIMAV
+565 QIMSV

-579 RELLAFY
+579 RDLLSFY
-586 QSDRQRAE
+586 QADRQPAE
-594 TFSAWVS
+594 TFSAWVT
-601 RTPDKA
+601 RTPDATIK
-607 IRERLLPLAEVT
+607 ERLRPLAEVNSA
-619 TTTEDLFVDWGD
+619 TEDLFVDWGD

-640 RGECVA
+640 RGECMA